1 MKKSVVSRVSLL
13 VGISCL
19 LVSCAG
25 TDITSVG
32 LTAGGSDLFEQVKPV
47 FIMPVSDI
55 EGGNGIE
62 AVFFDQQ
69 ETEEGARIE
78 ITVVFYDE
86 DHPSALV
93 DGLYDVYRSFRYG
106 RRRDVET
113 FFFYFS
119 LRGIEGCRFEFPGT
133 YARDQILLERKVEHY
148 SAEISASAFE
158 YINSHPV
165 IHVTTWNHLFRETAT
180 EPGLETR
187 AVNDYPVYR
196 GTRADVEEYIS
207 GRN

>member
-1 MKKSVVSRVSLL
+1 MKKTVVSGCSLL

-19 LVSCAG
+19 LISCAG
-25 TDITSVG
+25 TDINSVG
-32 LTAGGSDLFEQVKPV
+32 LTAAGSDLFARVKPV

-55 EGGNGIE
+55 ERGNGIE
-62 AVFFDQQ
+62 AVFFEQE

-78 ITVVFYDE
+78 ITLVFYDE

-93 DGLYDVYRSFRYG
+93 DGLYDVYRSSRYG

-133 YARDQILLERKVEHY
+133 YARDQVFLERKVEHY
-148 SAEISASAFE
+148 SSEIPASAFE
-158 YINSHPV
+158 YINSRPV
-165 IHVTTWNHLFRETAT
+165 VHVTTWNHLFRETAT
-180 EPGLETR
+180 EPDLITR
-187 AVNDYPVYR
+187 AVSEYPVYR
-196 GTRADVEEYIS
+196 GTRAEVEGYIT